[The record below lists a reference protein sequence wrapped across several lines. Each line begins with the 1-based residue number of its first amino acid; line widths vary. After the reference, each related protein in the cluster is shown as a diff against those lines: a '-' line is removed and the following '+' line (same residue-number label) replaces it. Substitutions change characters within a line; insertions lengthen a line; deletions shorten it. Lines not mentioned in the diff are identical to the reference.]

1 MPTHRSLAE
10 IAAEIAR
17 RGLPALFLDTCSAL
31 DVVRCAARGRP
42 RVAGITRQ
50 LLAAQAAG
58 ELLLV
63 APSVLP
69 KEAARNR
76 VEVES
81 DARKGARAVDEGM
94 AAHRRVAEV
103 LGAAYPYTANSF
115 SHEALVGPLVSLH
128 DQLLAACVYAWTE
141 PAIESAALRRG
152 GDNRRP
158 ARKGGGAND
167 CLLFEEFLTIARAVP
182 AADPLVLLT
191 TNTDNFGDKG
201 PPDRV
206 HADLTV
212 DLAGTKAQVCLSW
225 DRAAALLLTP
235 TRRTSI

>member
-1 MPTHRSLAE
+1 MATHRALAD
-10 IAAEIAR
+10 IAAEIVA
-17 RGLPALFLDTCSAL
+17 RGLPAVFFDTCGAL
-31 DVVRCAARGRP
+31 DVVRCAARGQP
-42 RVAGITRQ
+42 RVAGIVRQ
-50 LLAAQAAG
+50 FLDAEAAG

-81 DARKGARAVDEGM
+81 DTRKRARAVDEAV
-94 AAHRRVAEV
+94 AAHRRVAHT
-103 LGAAYPYTANSF
+103 LGVPYPYVAQF
-115 SHEALVGPLVSLH
+115 SHETLVGPLVRLH
-128 DQLLAACVYAWTE
+128 DRLLAACVYASTE

-167 CLLFEEFLTIARAVP
+167 CLLFEEFLSIARAAP
-182 AADPLVLLT
+182 AANPLVLLT
-191 TNTDNFGDKG
+191 TNADDFGDTRS
-201 PPDRV
+201 PDGV

-212 DLAGTKAQVCLSW
+212 DLAGTSALVCLSW
-225 DRAAALLLTP
+225 DRAAARVLKA
-235 TRRTSI
+235 TRLRLV